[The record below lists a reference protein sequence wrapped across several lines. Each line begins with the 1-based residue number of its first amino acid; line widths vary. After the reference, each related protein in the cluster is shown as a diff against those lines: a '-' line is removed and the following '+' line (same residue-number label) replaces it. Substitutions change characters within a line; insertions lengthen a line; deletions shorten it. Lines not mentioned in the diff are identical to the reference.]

1 MIVCKR
7 QYGTASRLEQ
17 ELSFRIGT
25 LGRKA
30 QAMRT
35 ECISDFVSLGGKTYP
50 CPISVAMDLVGGK
63 WKAVILYHLQ
73 HGPKRFG
80 ELRRALISPTEAV
93 LSNQL
98 RQLERDGL
106 VSREVFGSKP
116 PVKTVYSLTEFG
128 RTFLPALTALTEWG
142 NRVVCERGRFE

>member
-1 MIVCKR
+1 
-7 QYGTASRLEQ
+7 
-17 ELSFRIGT
+17 
-25 LGRKA
+25 
-30 QAMRT
+30 MRT

-80 ELRRALISPTEAV
+80 V